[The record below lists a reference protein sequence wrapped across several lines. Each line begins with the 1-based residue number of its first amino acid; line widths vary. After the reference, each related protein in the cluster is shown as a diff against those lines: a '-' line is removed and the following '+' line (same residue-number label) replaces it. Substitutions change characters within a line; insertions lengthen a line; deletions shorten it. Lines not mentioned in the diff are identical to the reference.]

1 MLVKLLKGPPVYVN
15 KQEFIDEIT
24 NEYPTIKGQNVW
36 AKKYFEY
43 EMPGD
48 SVSQHAEVSAQRCWA
63 LYTASRDNALGFLL
77 LGEVSMR
84 SKMDLV
90 QNFGLNS
97 AFGHEDDEPWLGPW
111 LGSAIKDPLEAQPLL
126 SNIDPATLDAGNNA
140 HLTGLQGPGSILSER
155 LWTPLMNDA
164 WLLGGVHKQQSF
176 HLVTEG
182 LGQEKL
188 VAALDALRDP
198 AGPAPDEGHGS
209 NDPSLPARV
218 RDVWRQWFVDNPQYL
233 YESWGPRVLAR
244 ELLGLMRFGYQPKFT
259 QQELGFRCADAQ
271 RATDATIS
279 AYSEAL
285 SELGFHKGNDPAARS
300 AVLQALSVWL
310 FGRDDVL
317 K

>member
-1 MLVKLLKGPPVYVN
+1 MYVN
-15 KQEFIDEIT
+15 KQEFIGEIT
-24 NEYPTIKGQNVW
+24 REYATIKGQNIW

-43 EMPGD
+43 EMPGH
-48 SVSQHAEVSAQRCWA
+48 SLSQQAEVSAQRCWS

-90 QNFGLNS
+90 QNFGLTS

-111 LGSAIKDPLEAQPLL
+111 LGSEIKNPLEVQDLL
-126 SNIDPATLDAGNNA
+126 SNIDPTTLDARNNA
-140 HLTGLQGPGSILSER
+140 QLRGLQGPGSILSER

-182 LGQEKL
+182 LGEGKL
-188 VAALDALRDP
+188 VPALDALRDP
-198 AGPAPDEGHGS
+198 AGASSAEVPGS
-209 NDPSLPARV
+209 NDTSLSARV
-218 RDVWRQWFVDNPQYL
+218 QGVWRQWFVDNPQYL
-233 YESWGPRVLAR
+233 YEHWGPRVLAR
-244 ELLGLMRFGYQPKFT
+244 ELLGLMSFGYQPEFT
-259 QQELGFRCADAQ
+259 RQELGFRCADAQ
-271 RATDATIS
+271 RATGAKIT

-285 SELGFHKGNDPAARS
+285 CGLGFHKGNDPAARS
-300 AVLQALSVWL
+300 AVLKALSVWL